1 MMDAR
6 ENAYVLWFDELR
18 RADVGLVGGKSSSL
32 GELTSSVDVPV
43 PYGYA
48 TTANAYRYF
57 MEKTGQN
64 KKIHKMLQELQDV
77 EDSVELH
84 EVCTKIRES
93 ICSATMP
100 EDLAEQIGKA
110 YEELAEKVGEKNPFV
125 AVRSSATAEDLPD
138 ASFAGQQDTYLNVT
152 GRDMVI
158 RKVKECYASTFTDR
172 AVYYR
177 AKKNFDHENVA
188 LSAAVQMMADAKA
201 AGVMFTVNL
210 ATGADDSI
218 MIEGSWGLGEYIVQ
232 GTVTPDNFVVDKD
245 SLTITSRRINE
256 KSIELIR
263 KEAGDVEERKVE
275 RERAK
280 AQVISDEQIAQ
291 LADYAKRIEK
301 HYGCYMDMEWAVDH
315 KDRLWIL
322 QARPETVWSKK
333 NKEKKSE
340 EETVMTTDHNVL
352 VKGLPASPGMAAGKC
367 HVITDPKDI
376 DTFKEGEVLVTTMTS
391 PDWVPAMK
399 KAVAIVT
406 DAGGMTCHASIVS
419 RELGIP
425 CVVGTKSRSVEATG
439 VLKTGQDITIDARN
453 GIIYDGIVA
462 DLVKKGTPAAQ
473 AAGTAAVAAEYFPPT
488 GTRVLMN
495 LGDPDLADKYA
506 SLPCDGIGLMR
517 EEFIW
522 TTFIHEH
529 PLYLIETGRPE
540 KVVDMLAEGISKVCR
555 ALAPRPVVLRF
566 SDFKSG
572 EYRNLKGGDKYEP
585 EEPADLLGWR
595 GASRYYDPKYTDAF
609 RLELKAVRKVRE
621 EYGLKNLNCMIPFC
635 RTVDEAEKVTAIM
648 REEGLERGPDFK
660 LLLMAEIPAN
670 ILLAD
675 RFNKFVDGY
684 SIGSND
690 LTMLILGC
698 DRNNDTVASLFD
710 ERNLAIKRAI
720 RHLIKVAHRDG
731 KTVSICGQAPSVY
744 PDFTEFLVKS
754 GIDYVSVNPDMV
766 KSTRLNVARI
776 EQRLMLDAATGRGVV
791 DQEDYEL

>member
-32 GELTSSVDVPV
+32 GELTSSVEVPV

-275 RERAK
+275 PERAK

>member
-263 KEAGDVEERKVE
+263 KEGGDVEERKVE
-275 RERAK
+275 PERAK

-453 GIIYDGIVA
+453 GIVYDGIVA

-670 ILLAD
+670 ILMAD

>member
-48 TTANAYRYF
+48 TTAGAYRYF

-110 YEELAEKVGEKNPFV
+110 YEELAEKVGEENPFV

-210 ATGADDSI
+210 VTGADDSI

-263 KEAGDVEERKVE
+263 KEGGDVEERKVE
-275 RERAK
+275 PERAK

-462 DLVKKGTPAAQ
+462 DLVKKGTPATQ
-473 AAGTAAVAAEYFPPT
+473 AAGTTAVAAEYFPPT

>member
-1 MMDAR
+1 MDAR

-245 SLTITSRRINE
+245 SLTITSRRIND

-263 KEAGDVEERKVE
+263 KEGGDVEERKVE
-275 RERAK
+275 SERAK

-462 DLVKKGTPAAQ
+462 DLVKKGTPATQ
-473 AAGTAAVAAEYFPPT
+473 AAGTTAVAAEYFPPT

>member
-18 RADVGLVGGKSSSL
+18 RADVGLVGGTSSSL

-263 KEAGDVEERKVE
+263 KEGGDVEERKVE
-275 RERAK
+275 PERAK

>member
-1 MMDAR
+1 
-6 ENAYVLWFDELR
+6 
-18 RADVGLVGGKSSSL
+18 
-32 GELTSSVDVPV
+32 
-43 PYGYA
+43 
-48 TTANAYRYF
+48 
-57 MEKTGQN
+57 
-64 KKIHKMLQELQDV
+64 MLQELQDV

-263 KEAGDVEERKVE
+263 KEGGDVEERKVE
-275 RERAK
+275 PERAK

-462 DLVKKGTPAAQ
+462 DLVKKGTPATQ
-473 AAGTAAVAAEYFPPT
+473 AAGTTAVAAEYFPPT

>member
-263 KEAGDVEERKVE
+263 KEGGDVEERKVE
-275 RERAK
+275 PERAK

-367 HVITDPKDI
+367 HVITAPKDI

-462 DLVKKGTPAAQ
+462 DLVKKGTPATQ
-473 AAGTAAVAAEYFPPT
+473 AAGTTAVAAEYFPPT

>member
-1 MMDAR
+1 MDAR

-275 RERAK
+275 PERAK

>member
-1 MMDAR
+1 MDAR

-48 TTANAYRYF
+48 TTASAYRYF

-110 YEELAEKVGEKNPFV
+110 YEELAEKVGEENPFV

-263 KEAGDVEERKVE
+263 KEGGDVEERKVE
-275 RERAK
+275 PERAK

-462 DLVKKGTPAAQ
+462 DLVKKGTPATQ
-473 AAGTAAVAAEYFPPT
+473 AAGTTAVAAEYFPPT

-744 PDFTEFLVKS
+744 PDFTEFLVKI

>member
-48 TTANAYRYF
+48 TTAGAYRYF

-110 YEELAEKVGEKNPFV
+110 YEELAEKVGEENPFV

-462 DLVKKGTPAAQ
+462 DLVKKGTPATQ
-473 AAGTAAVAAEYFPPT
+473 AAGTTAVAAEYFPPT